1 MQPNEPAGQSD
12 SLLAALYDGVTASEG
27 FQGFITSLAASFEL
41 KAVTLITLHPATHD
55 IKGLWLYGI
64 EAQWLERYAL
74 HYASQDIL
82 AAHLMAAPIARFYAS
97 NLDLAADQLDLDSP
111 FFREWLIPQGV
122 AFAAGAILLQEGDWL
137 SQIFVQRSPGQA
149 PFERAELDQL
159 NRLVPH
165 LQRALQMRDRFAGLQ
180 LGEQMLTGWLD
191 MLSMPTLLLDESG
204 CVAYRNQR
212 AAELL
217 KNCAQLQVKD
227 GHLLAVNQ
235 AESRQLNLAITKAI
249 AAQWQLASVPSA
261 VVQHQPPA
269 AIAADGADHHD
280 PARQYHTGWRDAVH
294 LRPGAGAQRG
304 PGRVAQIV
312 SLQRSRS
319 RACRRPVRRFQPGN
333 HGDQTRGLDQH
344 AENPA
349 QEPVRQ
355 NRGQPPERP
364 GRHAADQPRLFP
376 DAGRRILSGPCLPL
390 MASR

>member
-261 VVQHQPPA
+261 VVQLS
-269 AIAADGADHHD
+269 
-280 PARQYHTGWRDAVH
+280 RQ
-294 LRPGAGAQRG
+294 
-304 PGRVAQIV
+304 
-312 SLQRSRS
+312 
-319 RACRRPVRRFQPGN
+319 
-333 HGDQTRGLDQH
+333 
-344 AENPA
+344 
-349 QEPVRQ
+349 RQ
-355 NRGQPPERP
+355 
-364 GRHAADQPRLFP
+364 
-376 DAGRRILSGPCLPL
+376 LPL
-390 MASR
+390 MALITTIRQGNTTRAGAMLFIFDPEQAPSVAQAALRKLFRFSAAEAALAAGLCAGFSLETMAIKRAVSINTLRTQLKSLFGKTGVNRQSDLVAMLLTSPAYFLTLDGES